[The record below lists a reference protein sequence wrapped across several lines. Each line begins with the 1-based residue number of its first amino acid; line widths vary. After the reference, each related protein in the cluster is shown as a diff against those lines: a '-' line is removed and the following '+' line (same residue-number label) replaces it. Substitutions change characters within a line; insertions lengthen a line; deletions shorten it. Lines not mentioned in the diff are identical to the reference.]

1 MITINP
7 HVNFNGNTQEAFTFY
22 QSVFWWTLTDI
33 IRFWDLASEEF
44 PVAAEDV
51 QKLMSIALPIGPT
64 KLQWNDV
71 PSFMGKTMRTK
82 IDQKSSSP
90 WTICEAQDI
99 FDKLSVWWSVEF
111 PLGESWWGKYFAMFR
126 DKYWVEW
133 MIDCTTWVLFKHDWY
148 IGYFILF
155 LKCYD

>member
-7 HVNFNGNTQEAFTFY
+7 HVNFNGNAQEAFTFY

-71 PSFMGKTMRTK
+71 PSFMGKTNENENRSK
-82 IDQKSSSP
+82 IVISLDKY
-90 WTICEAQDI
+90 TEAQGI

-111 PLGESWWGKYFAMFR
+111 PLGESGWGKYFAMFR
-126 DKYWVEW
+126 DTYWVEW
-133 MIDCTTWVLFKHDWY
+133 MIDCTT
-148 IGYFILF
+148 
-155 LKCYD
+155 

>member
-7 HVNFNGNTQEAFTFY
+7 HVNFNGNAQEAFTFY

-33 IRFWDLASEEF
+33 ILFWDLASEEF
-44 PVAAEDV
+44 PVSEEDA

-71 PSFMGKTMRTK
+71 PSFMWKTNENENRSK
-82 IDQKSSSP
+82 IVISLDNY
-90 WTICEAQDI
+90 TEAQGI

-111 PLGESWWGKYFAMFR
+111 PLGESGWGKYFAMFR

-133 MIDCTTWVLFKHDWY
+133 MIDCAA
-148 IGYFILF
+148 
-155 LKCYD
+155 

>member
-1 MITINP
+1 MITLNP
-7 HVNFNGNTQEAFTFY
+7 HVNFNGNAQEAFTFY

-44 PVAAEDV
+44 PVAAEDA

-71 PSFMGKTMRTK
+71 PSFMGKTNENENRSK
-82 IDQKSSSP
+82 IVISLDKY
-90 WTICEAQDI
+90 TEAQGI

-111 PLGESWWGKYFAMFR
+111 PLGESWPGKYFAMLR

-133 MIDCTTWVLFKHDWY
+133 MIDCTA
-148 IGYFILF
+148 
-155 LKCYD
+155 